1 MMLQFLNCSI
11 DAPDIYSKIFEYNE
25 QESILE
31 LILEKVLGHE
41 DAISEYQCEDAEHN
55 NLNKKKV
62 NFDYFTLPDF
72 ELKNQIESSLIS
84 MGNNFYKERIKVN
97 NNFKIHLPPPKL
109 I

>member
-1 MMLQFLNCSI
+1 MLQFLNCSI

-72 ELKNQIESSLIS
+72 ELKNQSELSHLS
-84 MGNNFYKERIKVN
+84 NKNTFYKERIKVN